1 MKKTLTILAFI
12 ILGTIVLALCSLF
25 VRYGLDAFTFLGGVA
40 LAIIT
45 YLTTGVWSV
54 GRIAVFGVL
63 ALAIAACVIL
73 LIKLIKKKK
82 SFVTY
87 LVLVDIFV
95 IIGLAGVFF
104 LPYPANT
111 LTTVVSLML
120 NDFTTGA
127 TIIVRF
133 SSLVF
138 LVMSA
143 ITVLLAL
150 VFFILALID
159 IALTPQFVKHVE
171 AAPEVMAAEV
181 PQDMAIAP
189 EQYVQPEVAPVAP
202 EQYEQPV
209 QPEPYVEPAPEVAP
223 QPEYIEQPAPEAA
236 PQPQYYEQP
245 VAQAVAQPAPT
256 LEEFRALIR
265 EELAR
270 NSSKVDVTVS
280 YAALPP
286 FMYPPVAPQPQP
298 APQTVPQ
305 PQQVGLT
312 KEEVLSLIREENSKT
327 PVVTKEDIRSI
338 VAAELSHLSFTAH
351 NEPRPAVEVKA
362 APVVQPV
369 AVQPAPT
376 PTPEPEIISIISEID
391 EEEAAKRVIIR
402 VPFEERMQVAE
413 QDLLDN
419 YNELKNYILAY
430 GVKSRVSNSG
440 DTFRLHTET
449 YVKITIAGKGL
460 KLYYALD
467 PKAYADSTIP
477 VTDVSHKS
485 IYVEIPACF
494 KVKSV
499 LSVKRAKQLIDDVM
513 AKKGLIKGE
522 VENVDYAKTFR

>member
-1 MKKTLTILAFI
+1 MKKTLTIFAFI
-12 ILGTIVLALCSLF
+12 LLGSILLALGSLF
-25 VRYGLDAFTFLGGVA
+25 VRDGLGAFAFLGNVA
-40 LAIIT
+40 TAIIT
-45 YLTTGVWSV
+45 YLVSGTWSV

-63 ALAIAACVIL
+63 ALAIAAIVIL
-73 LIKLIKKKK
+73 LIKLIKKRK

-87 LVLVDIFV
+87 LVLVDILV
-95 IIGLAGVFF
+95 IIGLAAVFF

-111 LTTVVSLML
+111 LTTVLSLML
-120 NDFTTGA
+120 NDFSTGA
-127 TIIVRF
+127 TFIVRY
-133 SSLVF
+133 SSLAF
-138 LVMSA
+138 LALSA
-143 ITVLLAL
+143 ITVILAL

-159 IALTPQFVKHVE
+159 IALTPKFVKHIE
-171 AAPEVMAAEV
+171 TMPEIVAAEV
-181 PQDMAIAP
+181 PQDVAVAP

-202 EQYEQPV
+202 EQYEQPI
-209 QPEPYVEPAPEVAP
+209 QPEAAPEVAP
-223 QPEYIEQPAPEAA
+223 QPEYIEQPAPEVA
-236 PQPQYYEQP
+236 PQPQYFEQP
-245 VAQAVAQPAPT
+245 IPQPVAQPAPT
-256 LEEFRALIR
+256 LEEFRSLIR

-270 NSSKVDVTVS
+270 NPNKVDVTVS

-298 APQTVPQ
+298 VAQ

-312 KEEVLSLIREENSKT
+312 REDVLSIIREEVSKT

-338 VAAELSHLSFTAH
+338 IAAELSHLSFTAK
-351 NEPRPAVEVKA
+351 NETKPAVEVKA
-362 APVVQPV
+362 APVAQPV
-369 AVQPAPT
+369 VIAPT
-376 PTPEPEIISIISEID
+376 PTPVPEIIPIIPEID

-402 VPFEERMQVAE
+402 IPFEERMKVAE

-477 VTDVSHKS
+477 VSDVSHKS

-513 AKKGLIKGE
+513 AKKGLVISE

>member
-1 MKKTLTILAFI
+1 MKKTLTVFAFI
-12 ILGTIVLALCSLF
+12 ILGTILLALGSLF
-25 VRYGLDAFTFLGGVA
+25 VRYGLGAFTFLGAVA
-40 LAIIT
+40 LAILS
-45 YLTTGVWSV
+45 YLTSGPWSV

-63 ALAIAACVIL
+63 ALAVAAIVIL

-87 LVLVDIFV
+87 LVLVDILV

-120 NDFTTGA
+120 NDFSTGA
-127 TIIVRF
+127 TILVRY
-133 SSLVF
+133 SSLAF

-159 IALTPQFVKHVE
+159 IALTPKYVKPVE
-171 AAPEVMAAEV
+171 AAPEVVAAEV
-181 PQDMAIAP
+181 PQDVAVAP

-209 QPEPYVEPAPEVAP
+209 QPEPVAEPAPEVAP
-223 QPEYIEQPAPEAA
+223 QPEYVEQPAPEAA

-245 VAQAVAQPAPT
+245 VPQPVAQPAPT

-270 NSSKVDVTVS
+270 NPSKVDVTVS

-286 FMYPPVAPQPQP
+286 FMYPPTAPLAQP
-298 APQTVPQ
+298 VPQ

-312 KEEVLSLIREENSKT
+312 KEEVLSLIREEASKT

-338 VAAELSHLSFTAH
+338 IATELSHLSFTAH
-351 NEPRPAVEVKA
+351 NETKPAVEVKV
-362 APVVQPV
+362 APVAQPV

-376 PTPEPEIISIISEID
+376 PVPEIIPIIPEID

-402 VPFEERMQVAE
+402 IPFEERMKVAE

-419 YNELKNYILAY
+419 YNELKNYILSY

-499 LSVKRAKQLIDDVM
+499 LSVKRAKQLVDDVM
-513 AKKGLIKGE
+513 AKKGLVKGE
-522 VENVDYAKTFR
+522 LENVDYAKTFR